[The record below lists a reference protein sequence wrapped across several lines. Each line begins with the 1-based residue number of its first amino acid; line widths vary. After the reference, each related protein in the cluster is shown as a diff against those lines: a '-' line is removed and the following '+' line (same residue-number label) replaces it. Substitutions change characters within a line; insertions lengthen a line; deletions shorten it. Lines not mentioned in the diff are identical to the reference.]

1 MKRMLMVGAG
11 SCQINAIKKLKATGI
26 YVVAA
31 DYNLMTEGKRL
42 ADAHEIADA
51 FDEEAIYECAVKHQ
65 VDGIMTTGT
74 DQPVLVVARVAER
87 LGLPH
92 FIDSDTALWVTNKKA
107 MKHRFHQFKIPT
119 APFAVINHQFSP
131 TALMGIKP
139 PYVIKPL
146 DSQGQRGIYKV
157 DTIDEIRQRFDDVL
171 VHSRSHEILV
181 EQYYESTEVTVSGW
195 VRHGKATILTVTDRI
210 TFPSEEKIGV
220 CLAHEYPSR
229 HMATYGQKIDDLTGQ
244 IVTQFGIEEGPIYFQ
259 FLIGDK
265 GIWVNEIACRLGG
278 AYEDVTIPLVTGVDV
293 LALNIE
299 GALGIPLAVLPK
311 EKHALVGAF
320 NTQLFF
326 CNPGEI
332 ANMTPVNE
340 LKTLPYVV
348 DAGYNFRIGDT
359 IGAVENASQRVGFFI
374 VTGESHEDLKHHVAQ
389 VYSLLRIENRE
400 GTNLVMPFD
409 YGTTL

>member
-11 SCQINAIKKLKATGI
+11 SCQINAIKKLKAAGI

-31 DYNLMTEGKRL
+31 DYNLITEGKRL

-51 FDEEAIYECAVKHQ
+51 FDETAIYDCAVKHQ

-74 DQPVLVVARVAER
+74 DQPVLVITRVAER

-92 FIDSDTALWVTNKKA
+92 FIDSETALWVTNKKA

-139 PYVIKPL
+139 PYVIKPI
-146 DSQGQRGIYKV
+146 DSQGQRGIFKV

-181 EQYYESTEVTVSGW
+181 EQYYESTEITVSGW
-195 VRHGKATILTVTDRI
+195 VSRGKAKILTITDRI
-210 TFPSEEKIGV
+210 TFPKDEKIGV

-229 HMATYGQKIDDLTGQ
+229 HMALYDRKIEDLTAQ
-244 IVTQFGIEEGPIYFQ
+244 IVTHFGIEEGPLYFQ

-293 LALNIE
+293 LSLNID
-299 GALGIPLAVLPK
+299 GALGMPVNIQHEK
-311 EKHALVGAF
+311 KHAVVSAF

-332 ANMTPVNE
+332 AYMTPIME
-340 LKTLPYVV
+340 IKALPNVV
-348 DAGYNFRIGDT
+348 DAGYNYRIGDR
-359 IGAVENASQRVGFFI
+359 IGAVENASQRAGYFI
-374 VTGESHEDLKHHVAQ
+374 VTGDSAADLQHHVAQ
-389 VYSLLRIENRE
+389 VYNLLRIETKE
-400 GTNLVMPFD
+400 GINLVKPFD
-409 YGTTL
+409 YGNTL